1 MPRRYGGTAPPF
13 GRGVASDSRTTTRD
27 VYDPLTSRYSFACP
41 HGAEARVP
49 LSSFRLLEQLPGP
62 QHPAVFRVL
71 FACGCG
77 DEHPGLVS
85 HDELDWAPLGA
96 AAGTTFRNLMT
107 SHDDSLAVELT
118 ELAAARIG
126 AGEWPWSF
134 FCHLEARPRPMTP
147 SALAVVAPGESS
159 LGVAVRCPACE
170 AVSVNLV
177 TREHVDIPF
186 WNDARVGVVDHT
198 FEADALRAI
207 EEFRAQ
213 LQSVQFDE
221 RRLDLEL

>member
-1 MPRRYGGTAPPF
+1 
-13 GRGVASDSRTTTRD
+13 
-27 VYDPLTSRYSFACP
+27 VY
-41 HGAEARVP
+41 
-49 LSSFRLLEQLPGP
+49 
-62 QHPAVFRVL
+62 RVL

-77 DEHPGLVS
+77 GDHPGLVS

-96 AAGTTFRNLMT
+96 AAETTFRNLMT
-107 SHDDSLAVELT
+107 SHDDLLAVELT